1 MRSITVLLSTLMFVV
16 LIIGTYLYEK
26 HEPISPTQT
35 TQSIDSL
42 EQQPEP
48 LKPVTDETIS
58 YSLQKEELNLT
69 YNAGNVWVKVP
80 IDTESLFQGEY
91 RGNKTELIEDSYL
104 LTEDIAA
111 FLYAEE
117 THQDYAQSVLLKY
130 SRDQGATW
138 QDSVITDSFAPMRF
152 RKVDF
157 LNDSFGYVILSGDRT
172 MSQEYS
178 VVYLTRDGGATW
190 EVATELPST
199 RLIAFGSFVDEQ
211 TGYLSYGTIN
221 PEEPDVYVTQD
232 GGETWVQAQFE
243 IPEMYE
249 RIFVQAEEPIKEENY
264 LSVLVNQGSNG
275 DYEGGKVKGKFISE
289 DNGLTW
295 KFLMEVEHYEEER
308 E

>member
-1 MRSITVLLSTLMFVV
+1 MNI
-16 LIIGTYLYEK
+16 
-26 HEPISPTQT
+26 
-35 TQSIDSL
+35 
-42 EQQPEP
+42 
-48 LKPVTDETIS
+48 
-58 YSLQKEELNLT
+58 T
-69 YNAGNVWVKVP
+69 YNAGNGWIKVP

-130 SRDQGATW
+130 SRDQGDTW

-178 VVYLTRDGGATW
+178 VVFLTHDGGETW
-190 EVATELPST
+190 EATTELPTTS
-199 RLIAFGSFVDEQ
+199 LIAFGSFVDEQ

-221 PEEPDVYVTQD
+221 PEEPDVYVTQN
-232 GGETWVQAQFE
+232 GGDTWTQAQFE
-243 IPEMYE
+243 IPEKYE

-264 LSVLVNQGSNG
+264 LSVLVNQGPNG
-275 DYEGGKVKGKFISE
+275 DYEGGRVKGKFFSE

-295 KFLMEVEHYEEER
+295 KFLMEVEPDEAEQE
-308 E
+308 